1 MKGRKCCETCTI
13 ESVYISCSF
22 LISLKTQGE
31 CHARQGAQQQG
42 GAAVLPGADSSAESQ
57 QNSDK
62 AGQFVHVCVHACM
75 CIVCVR
81 DREKEGERERLH
93 VLMLQ
98 QSQTPGLD
106 SCPFHAYCCISLVQ
120 RCVSQQLL

>member
-1 MKGRKCCETCTI
+1 MHTFFDL
-13 ESVYISCSF
+13 SVDI
-22 LISLKTQGE
+22 QGE

-42 GAAVLPGADSSAESQ
+42 GAAVLPATDSSAESQ

-62 AGQFVHVCVHACM
+62 AGQFVHVCVHMCL

-81 DREKEGERERLH
+81 ETERKRERERLH

-98 QSQTPGLD
+98 QSQTPGRD
-106 SCPFHAYCCISLVQ
+106 SCPFHECCCISLVQ
-120 RCVSQQLL
+120 QCVSQQLL